1 MDKFDVCIAGAGV
14 IGLAVAFQLSES
26 TRFKTKKIVV
36 TEPEANFGHHISSR
50 NSEVVHAGIYY
61 PTGSLKAKLCVRGKQ
76 LLYEHCRRYDVPF
89 HMVGKFIVAQKV
101 NAHRLAALQGQAAKN
116 GVSDLVWIN
125 DNRLKTE
132 EPAIKAD
139 YALFSPSTGI
149 LDSHSFM
156 QSLLY
161 TAENNGVMFAPY
173 TQIKAVARSTAGFML
188 DTCITDGKSEQR
200 YIFQAEHFINCAGLD
215 AHHLAKNIDGLSP
228 THIPSVHMCK
238 GDYFNYS
245 GPSPFNHLVYPIP
258 EQNTQGLGVHS
269 TIDMMGNVRFGPD
282 SEYVDQLSYFVDPRK
297 AKAFAQDIADYF
309 PEISSK
315 KLQPAY
321 AGIRPK
327 LAAEGEPPA
336 DFIIQHN
343 DEHGIPGLVQLFGID
358 SPGLTASLAIG
369 EEIAMALP

>member
-36 TEPEANFGHHISSR
+36 TEREASFGHHISSR

-61 PTGSLKAKLCVRGKQ
+61 PTDSLKARLCVRGNR
-76 LLYEHCRRYDVPF
+76 LLYEHCRRYDVPY
-89 HMVGKFIVAQKV
+89 HMVGKYIVAQEA
-101 NAHRLAALQGQAAKN
+101 NAHRLTTLQDQAVKN
-116 GVSDLVWIN
+116 GVSDLIWIN
-125 DNRLKTE
+125 GNRLKTE
-132 EPAIKAD
+132 EPAIKGD

-161 TAENNGVMFAPY
+161 TAQNSGVMFAPY
-173 TQIKAVARSTAGFML
+173 TQIQSVTRSTAGFIL
-188 DTCITDGKSEQR
+188 DACISNGKSEQR
-200 YIFQAEHFINCAGLD
+200 YVFQAEYFINCAGLD
-215 AHHLAKNIDGLSP
+215 ANHLAKNIDDLSP
-228 THIPSVHMCK
+228 AHIPRVHMCK

-245 GPSPFNHLVYPIP
+245 GSNPFNHLVYPIP
-258 EQNTQGLGVHS
+258 ERNTQGLGIHS
-269 TIDMMGNVRFGPD
+269 TMDMAGNVRFGPD
-282 SEYVDQLSYFVDPRK
+282 SEYVDQLSYFVDAGK
-297 AKAFAQDIADYF
+297 AEVFAQDIGDYF

-315 KLQPAY
+315 KLEPAY

-336 DFIIQHN
+336 DFIIQHK
-343 DEHGIPGLVQLFGID
+343 DDHGIPGLVQLFGID

-369 EEIAMALP
+369 EEIAIALP

>member
-1 MDKFDVCIAGAGV
+1 M

-156 QSLLY
+156 
-161 TAENNGVMFAPY
+161 
-173 TQIKAVARSTAGFML
+173 
-188 DTCITDGKSEQR
+188 
-200 YIFQAEHFINCAGLD
+200 
-215 AHHLAKNIDGLSP
+215 
-228 THIPSVHMCK
+228 
-238 GDYFNYS
+238 
-245 GPSPFNHLVYPIP
+245 
-258 EQNTQGLGVHS
+258 
-269 TIDMMGNVRFGPD
+269 
-282 SEYVDQLSYFVDPRK
+282 
-297 AKAFAQDIADYF
+297 
-309 PEISSK
+309 
-315 KLQPAY
+315 
-321 AGIRPK
+321 
-327 LAAEGEPPA
+327 
-336 DFIIQHN
+336 
-343 DEHGIPGLVQLFGID
+343 
-358 SPGLTASLAIG
+358 
-369 EEIAMALP
+369 